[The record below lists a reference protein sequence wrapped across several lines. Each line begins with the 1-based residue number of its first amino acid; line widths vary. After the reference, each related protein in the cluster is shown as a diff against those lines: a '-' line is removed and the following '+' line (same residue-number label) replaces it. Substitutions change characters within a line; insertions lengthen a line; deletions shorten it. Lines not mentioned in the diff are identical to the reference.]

1 MIPALP
7 EWQGL
12 EERRAACL
20 LGGAVGD
27 AFGYPVE
34 FLDRSA
40 IRARFG
46 RKGIR
51 EPQATREG
59 RLRVSDDT
67 QMTLFTLEGLLRGF
81 RTGDI
86 TGEIRRAY
94 LDWLDTQGEA
104 AEGVEPAGTLARER
118 VLRVRRA
125 PGATCLTALADQGGR
140 GTPQQPLNHSKGCGG
155 VMRVAPIGL
164 FPERFSTPE
173 AFRLGVEAAALTHG
187 HPSGYLSAG
196 ALCAVLRELLAGGGL
211 VDAAARAIAELGAWE
226 GREETVGRMENALEL
241 AARGGGDVATLGLG
255 WTGEEALAIGLYAA
269 LAGAGFTGSLAIAAN
284 HDGDSDSTASIA
296 GQIYGAWKG
305 MSAIPRQWVGAL
317 DLLGPMLGLIA
328 QSNAGG

>member
-1 MIPALP
+1 VIPPLP
-7 EWQGL
+7 ERHGL
-12 EERRAACL
+12 EEKRAACL
-20 LGGAVGD
+20 IGGAVGD
-27 AFGYPVE
+27 SFGYPVE
-34 FLDRSA
+34 FLDRGA

-51 EPQATREG
+51 EPQPTREG

-81 RTGDI
+81 ASGGI

-104 AEGVEPAGTLARER
+104 AEGFAPAGTLAREP

-125 PGATCLTALADQGGR
+125 PGATCLTALADHGGR
-140 GTPQQPLNHSKGCGG
+140 GTPEQPINQSKGCGG

-164 FPERFSTPE
+164 FPARISTPE

-196 ALCAVLRELLAGGGL
+196 ALCALVRELVGGAGLAQ
-211 VDAAARAIAELGAWE
+211 AAARAITELSGWS
-226 GREETVGRMENALEL
+226 GREETVSRMEGALDL
-241 AARGGGDVATLGLG
+241 AAKAGGDIATLGLG
-255 WTGEEALAIGLYAA
+255 WTGEEALAIGLYAV
-269 LAGAGFTGSLAIAAN
+269 LAGAGFADTLAIAAN

-305 MSAIPRQWVGAL
+305 VGEIPPEWIHAL
-317 DLLGPMLGLIA
+317 DVAEPMLGLIGQA
-328 QSNAGG
+328 NATG